1 MSAEPSILIRKLRP
15 QDLFLIFASDGLWE
29 QLSDDLAVEIVVKN
43 PRVVSP
49 ASAFL
54 ILSFHCFIEIIC
66 YLMRTGL
73 TLSWSQLSRAISIIY
88 QQKETDYNSN
98 PPDI

>member
-54 ILSFHCFIEIIC
+54 ILSFHCCIEIIC

-73 TLSWSQLSRAISIIY
+73 TLSWSQLSSYIY
-88 QQKETDYNSN
+88 YLPTKRNGL
-98 PPDI
+98 